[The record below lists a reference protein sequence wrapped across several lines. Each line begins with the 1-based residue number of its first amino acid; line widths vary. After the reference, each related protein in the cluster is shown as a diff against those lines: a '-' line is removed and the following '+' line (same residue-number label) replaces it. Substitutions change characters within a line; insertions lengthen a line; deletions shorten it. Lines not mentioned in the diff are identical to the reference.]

1 MADDVTSPRRA
12 RGSRIPPHDLTAEES
27 LLGAMMLEPEAIAA
41 AAGVVRADDFYKP
54 AHAHIF
60 DAVHALYAAGQPVD
74 PVTVADEL
82 RRNGLLETVG
92 GHQVL
97 VDVMA
102 STPAT
107 TNAAGYARIVEE
119 HALLRRL
126 IGIAGEI
133 AEIGYSMP
141 EDVTKALDRAEAMVY
156 DVNQRRVTDST
167 SKIEDLLGLNLDR
180 LEHLYGRG
188 DAITGVPTGY
198 VDLDELLSGLQPSN
212 LVVVGA
218 RPSMGKCVAGDT
230 PIVDPATGDLN
241 TAADVH
247 RAGVGG
253 RHVSVLAL
261 TPGGELRPIQPRAFV
276 DDGFKPVYRVRTR
289 SGREIRT
296 TASHP
301 FLTPGGWRPLAD
313 LSTGQCVGVP
323 AAIPVFGHDSLPI
336 DEVLM
341 LAYLVVAPGSDE
353 LGPRLWTDNR
363 EVATDIEHRGAG
375 YGARVIDRSLPGGA
389 RTWDVAPGGALAE
402 LAARHGIAGALA
414 DRRVPRAVFR
424 LPRDQLARFLN
435 RALGAAAA
443 VWHPAGHEP
452 GRVVAAL
459 RSPGLAHDL
468 QHLLLRFGVCASVR
482 RSVVA
487 VDDATWVAYE
497 LVVDESPQIIA
508 LAQEIGLLGRE
519 AELGAIVA
527 HARGVARRQRPEL
540 VTAGEARS
548 SGSEIS
554 GSLATE
560 GTLAA
565 AHPGGRVAPT
575 GEGATLDG
583 PAVAWDEITAIDH
596 EGDEQ
601 VYDLTIPEWHN
612 FVAADVFVHN
622 TSFALGMAAH
632 AALYANQPVLVFSLE
647 MGSLELSQR
656 LLCGEARID
665 SARVRTGR
673 LSEDDWSR
681 ISQAIGR
688 LASAPIWIDDNPNL
702 TVMEIRA
709 KARRLKSQ
717 VGNLGMVVVDYL
729 QLMTGRTRAENRQV
743 EVSEISRGLKILAR
757 ELECPVVALS
767 QLSRQLELRS
777 DKRPML
783 ADLRESGCVAG
794 DTRVL
799 RADTGAEVTIGE
811 LAESGER
818 DIPVWSLDTDLRMVP
833 ATMTNAFPTGVKDVF
848 ELRLGSGRTIT
859 ASANHPFLTVDGW
872 LRLDELT
879 IGNRIAVPRVIPE
892 PKETQEWPEHEVV
905 LLAHLIG
912 DGCVAPRQPIHYTS
926 ADPACLEAVDAA
938 ARRFGIDPRRV
949 EQGNWSH
956 VYLPSPLKLA
966 RGRRNPIAAWLDQWG
981 LYGRRS
987 HEKFVPPPVFSLADD
1002 QIALFLR
1009 HLWATDGS
1017 IGLYKARGGR
1027 RRPRIYI
1034 GTSSRR
1040 LADDVQRLF
1049 LRLSIQTRI
1058 SPVRSRHYRPW
1069 WTVDVVGADN
1079 MRRFVSQVGVFGQR
1093 SSSVASISAWLQGVT
1108 RSSYRDSLPR
1118 AVLPHV
1124 RRAQLDAGISA
1135 ADLARQA
1142 GMGGHQLYVSP
1153 LSRERLR
1160 AINAVLND
1168 DHLRR
1173 FAFSDVS
1180 WDEVLEI
1187 SALGEALV
1195 YDATVEETHNFIAN
1209 TITVENSIEQDADVV
1224 MFIYRDDVYHPDSPD
1239 RGQAEIIVS
1248 KHRNGPTGITRLAFL
1263 EQFTRFANMARVD

>member
-12 RGSRIPPHDLTAEES
+12 RGSRVPPHDLTAEES

-54 AHAHIF
+54 AHSHIF

-97 VDVMA
+97 VDVMS

-180 LEHLYGRG
+180 LEQLYGRG

-230 PIVDPATGDLN
+230 PIVDPATGELR
-241 TAADVH
+241 TAADLH
-247 RAGVGG
+247 RAGRAGA
-253 RHVSVLAL
+253 RVSVLAL
-261 TPGGELRPIQPRAFV
+261 ADDGGLRPVQPEAFV
-276 DDGFKPVYRVRTR
+276 DDGYKPVYRVRTR
-289 SGREIRT
+289 SGREVRT

-313 LSTGQCVGVP
+313 LVVGHCVGVP
-323 AAIPVFGHDSLPI
+323 AAIPVFGHDRLPLN
-336 DEVLM
+336 EVLM
-341 LAYLVVAPGSDE
+341 LAHLVMAPGSDE

-363 EVATDIEHRGAG
+363 EVATDIEHRGVG
-375 YGARVIDRSLPGGA
+375 YGVQVIDRTLPTGG
-389 RTWDVAPGGALAE
+389 RTWDVAPSAALAE
-402 LAARHGIAGALA
+402 LAERHGIPGPPAE
-414 DRRVPRAVFR
+414 RRVPMAVFR
-424 LPRDQLARFLN
+424 LPRDQLAWFLN
-435 RALGAAAA
+435 RALGAIAA
-443 VWHPAGHEP
+443 VWHPDGAEP
-452 GRVVAAL
+452 GGVIVTL

-468 QHLLLRFGVCASVR
+468 QHLLLRFGIGASVR
-482 RSVVA
+482 RPVVA
-487 VDDATWVAYE
+487 VDDVTWVAHE
-497 LVVDESPQIIA
+497 LVVDEGPQIVA
-508 LAQEIGLLGRE
+508 LAREIGLLGRDS
-519 AELGAIVA
+519 ELGAIAA
-527 HARGVARRQRPEL
+527 HAHNLVGRPRPEL
-540 VTAGEARS
+540 VTVADARP
-548 SGSEIS
+548 G
-554 GSLATE
+554 G
-560 GTLAA
+560 AA
-565 AHPGGRVAPT
+565 AGAALGGSD
-575 GEGATLDG
+575 L
-583 PAVAWDEITAIDH
+583 AWDEITDIDH

-601 VYDLTIPEWHN
+601 VYDLTIPLWHN

-717 VGNLGMVVVDYL
+717 VGTLGMVVVDYL

-777 DKRPML
+777 DKRPLL

-799 RADTGAEVTIGE
+799 RSDTGAEVTIRE

-833 ATMTNAFPTGVKDVF
+833 ATMARAFPTGIKDVF
-848 ELRLGSGRTIT
+848 ELRLGSGRTIN

-879 IGNRIAVPRVIPE
+879 FGSRIAVPRLIPQ
-892 PKETQEWPEHEVV
+892 PKETQEWPEHEVI
-905 LLAHLIG
+905 LLGHLIG

-926 ADPACLEAVDAA
+926 ADPACLEAVEAA
-938 ARRFGIDPRRV
+938 ARRFGIEPRRV
-949 EQGNWSH
+949 EQGSSSH
-956 VYLPSPLKLA
+956 VYLPSPVKLA
-966 RGRRNPIAAWLDQWG
+966 RGRHDPIAEWLGQWG

-987 HEKFVPPPVFSLADD
+987 HEKFVPAPVFALSDG
-1002 QIALFLR
+1002 QVGLFLR

-1017 IGLYKARGGR
+1017 IGLYKARHN
-1027 RRPRIYI
+1027 RRPRIYLA
-1034 GTSSRR
+1034 TSSRR
-1040 LADDVQRLF
+1040 LADDVQLLLSRLK
-1049 LRLSIQTRI
+1049 IQARI
-1058 SPVRSRHYRPW
+1058 RPVRSRHGRAGW
-1069 WTVDVVGADN
+1069 SLDIVGSDN
-1079 MRRFVSQVGVFGQR
+1079 MRRFISDVGIFGAR
-1093 SSSVASISAWLQGVT
+1093 SPRVARVAAALEGVT
-1108 RSSYRDSLPR
+1108 RSSDMDALPR
-1118 AVLPHV
+1118 DVLVHLRRV
-1124 RRAQLDAGISA
+1124 QEDAGMSAAELSRRA
-1135 ADLARQA
+1135 
-1142 GMGGHQLYVSP
+1142 GMPGHTLYRSP
-1153 LSRERLR
+1153 LSRDRLL
-1160 AINAVLND
+1160 AICKVLED
-1168 DHLRR
+1168 DHLKRL
-1173 FAFSDVS
+1173 ANSDVA
-1180 WDEVLEI
+1180 WDEVVEI
-1187 SALGEALV
+1187 QSIGRTQV
-1195 YDATVEETHNFIAN
+1195 YDATVDQTRNFVANGIIA
-1209 TITVENSIEQDADVV
+1209 ENSIEQDADVV
-1224 MFIYRDDVYHPDSPD
+1224 MFIYRDDVYHLDSPD

-1248 KHRNGPTGITRLAFL
+1248 KHRNGPTGVTRLAFL

>member
-12 RGSRIPPHDLTAEES
+12 RGSRVPPHDLTAEES

-54 AHAHIF
+54 AHSHIF

-107 TNAAGYARIVEE
+107 TNAAGYARIIEE

-180 LEHLYGRG
+180 LEQLYGRG

-230 PIVDPATGDLN
+230 PIVDPATGELR
-241 TAADVH
+241 TAADLH
-247 RAGVGG
+247 RTGLAGGC
-253 RHVSVLAL
+253 VSVLAL
-261 TPGGELRPIQPRAFV
+261 AGGGDLRAVQPEAFV
-276 DDGFKPVYRVRTR
+276 DDGYKPVYRVRTR
-289 SGREIRT
+289 SGREVRT

-301 FLTPGGWRPLAD
+301 FLTPAGWRPLAD
-313 LSTGQCVGVP
+313 LAVGQRVGVP
-323 AAIPVFGHDSLPI
+323 AAIPAFGHDSMPI

-341 LAYLVVAPGSDE
+341 LAHLVAAPGSDE

-363 EVATDIEHRGAG
+363 EIAIDIQHRGAA
-375 YGARVIDRSLPGGA
+375 YGVRVIDRTLPAGG
-389 RTWDVAPGGALAE
+389 RTWDVVPNGALAD
-402 LAARHGIAGALA
+402 LAERHGIAGPLA
-414 DRRVPRAVFR
+414 ERRVPRAVFR

-435 RALGAAAA
+435 RALGVIAAI
-443 VWHPAGHEP
+443 WHPSGADP
-452 GRVVAAL
+452 GRVVVTL
-459 RSPGLAHDL
+459 RSHGLAHDL
-468 QHLLLRFGVCASVR
+468 QHLLLRFGVGASVR

-487 VDDATWVAYE
+487 VDDATWVAHD
-497 LVVDESPQIIA
+497 LVVDEGAQIVT
-508 LAQEIGLLGRE
+508 LAHEIGLLGCE

-527 HARGVARRQRPEL
+527 HARGLASGRPPEL
-540 VTAGEARS
+540 VAVPEVRTGGDG
-548 SGSEIS
+548 GS
-554 GSLATE
+554 TE
-560 GTLAA
+560 RTLERD
-565 AHPGGRVAPT
+565 HPGS
-575 GEGATLDG
+575 GATPARGGVAFDG
-583 PAVAWDEITAIDH
+583 SAVAWDEITAIDH

-632 AALYANQPVLVFSLE
+632 AALYANQPALVFSLE

-717 VGNLGMVVVDYL
+717 VGTLGMVVVDYL

-743 EVSEISRGLKILAR
+743 EVSEMSRGLKILAR

-783 ADLRESGCVAG
+783 ADLRESG
-794 DTRVL
+794 
-799 RADTGAEVTIGE
+799 
-811 LAESGER
+811 
-818 DIPVWSLDTDLRMVP
+818 
-833 ATMTNAFPTGVKDVF
+833 
-848 ELRLGSGRTIT
+848 
-859 ASANHPFLTVDGW
+859 
-872 LRLDELT
+872 
-879 IGNRIAVPRVIPE
+879 
-892 PKETQEWPEHEVV
+892 
-905 LLAHLIG
+905 
-912 DGCVAPRQPIHYTS
+912 
-926 ADPACLEAVDAA
+926 
-938 ARRFGIDPRRV
+938 
-949 EQGNWSH
+949 
-956 VYLPSPLKLA
+956 
-966 RGRRNPIAAWLDQWG
+966 
-981 LYGRRS
+981 
-987 HEKFVPPPVFSLADD
+987 
-1002 QIALFLR
+1002 
-1009 HLWATDGS
+1009 
-1017 IGLYKARGGR
+1017 
-1027 RRPRIYI
+1027 
-1034 GTSSRR
+1034 
-1040 LADDVQRLF
+1040 
-1049 LRLSIQTRI
+1049 
-1058 SPVRSRHYRPW
+1058 
-1069 WTVDVVGADN
+1069 
-1079 MRRFVSQVGVFGQR
+1079 
-1093 SSSVASISAWLQGVT
+1093 
-1108 RSSYRDSLPR
+1108 
-1118 AVLPHV
+1118 
-1124 RRAQLDAGISA
+1124 
-1135 ADLARQA
+1135 
-1142 GMGGHQLYVSP
+1142 
-1153 LSRERLR
+1153 
-1160 AINAVLND
+1160 
-1168 DHLRR
+1168 
-1173 FAFSDVS
+1173 
-1180 WDEVLEI
+1180 
-1187 SALGEALV
+1187 
-1195 YDATVEETHNFIAN
+1195 
-1209 TITVENSIEQDADVV
+1209 SIEQDADVV

-1248 KHRNGPTGITRLAFL
+1248 KHRNGPTGVTRLAFL

>member
-54 AHAHIF
+54 AHSHVF

-107 TNAAGYARIVEE
+107 TNAAGYARIIEE

-180 LEHLYGRG
+180 LEQLYGRG

-218 RPSMGKCVAGDT
+218 RPSMGKCVAWDT
-230 PIVDPATGDLN
+230 PIVDPATGELH
-241 TAADVH
+241 TAAELH
-247 RAGVGG
+247 RAGLAG
-253 RHVSVLAL
+253 RPVSVLAL
-261 TPGGELRPIQPRAFV
+261 TRGGELRPVQPQTFV
-276 DDGFKPVYRVRTR
+276 DDGHKPVYRVRTR
-289 SGREIRT
+289 SGREVRT

-301 FLTPGGWRPLAD
+301 FLTPSGWRPLAD
-313 LSTGQCVGVP
+313 LAAGQRVGVP
-323 AAIPVFGHDSLPI
+323 AAMPVFGHDGLPI

-341 LAYLVVAPGSDE
+341 LAHLVMAPGSDE
-353 LGPRLWTDNR
+353 HGPRLWTDNR

-375 YGARVIDRSLPGGA
+375 YGVRLIDRTLPGGA
-389 RTWDVAPGGALAE
+389 RTWDVAPSGTLAR
-402 LAARHGIAGALA
+402 LADRHGIPGPLA
-414 DRRVPRAVFR
+414 ERRVPRAVFR

-452 GRVVAAL
+452 GRVVTTL
-459 RSPGLAHDL
+459 RSTGLAHEL

-487 VDDATWVAYE
+487 VDDVTWVAHE
-497 LVVDESPQIIA
+497 LVVDQSTQIIA

-527 HARGVARRQRPEL
+527 HARRVAHRPGPQL
-540 VTAGEARS
+540 VAVGEPRAGGPDIGGS
-548 SGSEIS
+548 PSGERAVQP
-554 GSLATE
+554 G
-560 GTLAA
+560 
-565 AHPGGRVAPT
+565 HPDGRGAPT
-575 GEGATLDG
+575 GGGATLDG
-583 PAVAWDEITAIDH
+583 PVVAWDEITAIDH

-601 VYDLTIPEWHN
+601 VYDLTIREWHN

-709 KARRLKSQ
+709 KSRRLKSQ

-783 ADLRESGCVAG
+783 ADLRESGCVVG

-799 RADTGAEVTIGE
+799 RADTGGEVTIRE

-833 ATMTNAFPTGVKDVF
+833 ATMTNAFPTGVRDVF
-848 ELRLGSGRTIT
+848 ELRLGSGRIIT

-879 IGNRIAVPRVIPE
+879 IGSRIAVPRAIPE

-912 DGCVAPRQPIHYTS
+912 GGCVAPRQPIHYTS
-926 ADPACLEAVDAA
+926 ADPACLEAVEAA
-938 ARRFGIDPRRV
+938 ARRFGIEPRRV
-949 EQGNWSH
+949 EQGNWSP
-956 VYLPSPLKLA
+956 VYLPSPAELA
-966 RGRRNPIAAWLDQWG
+966 RGRRNPIAAWIDQWG
-981 LYGRRS
+981 LYGRPS
-987 HEKFVPPPVFSLADD
+987 HEKFVPAPVFALADD

-1017 IGLYKARGGR
+1017 IGLYKLGNGK
-1027 RRPRIYI
+1027 RPRIYFR
-1034 GTSSRR
+1034 TTSRR
-1040 LADDVQRLF
+1040 LADDLQCLL
-1049 LRLSIQTRI
+1049 LRLEIQTRV
-1058 SPVRSRHYRPW
+1058 SSAPSGRHRPF
-1069 WTVDVVGADN
+1069 WTVDVRGADSL
-1079 MRRFVSQVGVFGQR
+1079 RRFVSAVRVFGER
-1093 SSSVASISAWLQGVT
+1093 SPRVHEVRAWLEHT
-1108 RSSYRDSLPR
+1108 RRPDHRDSLPR
-1118 AVLPHV
+1118 EVSNQV
-1124 RRAQLDAGISA
+1124 RRVQAAVGISSA
-1135 ADLARQA
+1135 ELSRV
-1142 GMGGHQLYVSP
+1142 GLSGSRIHRSP
-1153 LSRERLR
+1153 LTRARLL
-1160 AINAVLND
+1160 AVCDLLD
-1168 DHLRR
+1168 DDNLRR
-1173 FAFSDVS
+1173 LATSDVF
-1180 WDEVLEI
+1180 WDHVVALAPVG
-1187 SALGEALV
+1187 SAPV
-1195 YDATVEETHNFIAN
+1195 FDATVEATHNLVAN
-1209 TITVENSIEQDADVV
+1209 GVTIENSIEQDADVV

>member
-1 MADDVTSPRRA
+1 MADDLTSPRRA

-54 AHAHIF
+54 AHSHIF

-180 LEHLYGRG
+180 LEQLYGRG

-218 RPSMGKCVAGDT
+218 RPSMGKCVAWDT
-230 PIVDPATGDLN
+230 PIVDPSTGELN
-241 TAADVH
+241 TASDLH
-247 RAGVGG
+247 RAGAAGTQ
-253 RHVSVLAL
+253 VSVLAL
-261 TPGGELRPIQPRAFV
+261 TRGGELRPVQPQAFV
-276 DDGFKPVYRVRTR
+276 DDGYKPVYRVRTR
-289 SGREIRT
+289 SGREVRA
-296 TASHP
+296 TATHP
-301 FLTPGGWRPLAD
+301 FLTPAGWRPLAD
-313 LSTGQCVGVP
+313 LAAGQYVGVP
-323 AAIPVFGHDSLPI
+323 AALPVFGHDSLPI

-341 LAYLVVAPGSDE
+341 LAHLVVAPGSDE

-363 EVATDIEHRGAG
+363 AVATDIEHRGAG
-375 YGARVIDRSLPGGA
+375 YGVRVIDRTLPGGA
-389 RTWDVAPGGALAE
+389 RTWDVAPS
-402 LAARHGIAGALA
+402 GALA
-414 DRRVPRAVFR
+414 DLAERHAIAGPLAERRVPRAVFR
-424 LPRDQLARFLN
+424 LPRDELARFLN

-443 VWHPAGHEP
+443 VWHPAGNEP
-452 GRVVAAL
+452 GRVVATL
-459 RSPGLAHDL
+459 WSPDLAHDL
-468 QHLLLRFGVCASVR
+468 QHLLLRFGVGASVHQP
-482 RSVVA
+482 VVA
-487 VDDATWVAYE
+487 IDDTTWVAHE
-497 LVVDESPQIIA
+497 LVVDEFPQIVA

-527 HARGVARRQRPEL
+527 HARGVARRPQPEL
-540 VTAGEARS
+540 VTVGEGRAGRS
-548 SGSEIS
+548 DVSGPA
-554 GSLATE
+554 ATHRTP
-560 GTLAA
+560 GAG
-565 AHPGGRVAPT
+565 HPLGGVTTT
-575 GEGATLDG
+575 GEGAIFDG
-583 PAVAWDEITAIDH
+583 PVVAWDEITSIDH
-596 EGDEQ
+596 EGNEQ
-601 VYDLTIPEWHN
+601 VYDLTIPVWHN
-612 FVAADVFVHN
+612 FVAADIFVHN

-729 QLMTGRTRAENRQV
+729 QLMTGRIRAENRQV

-799 RADTGAEVTIGE
+799 RSDTGAEVTIRE
-811 LAESGER
+811 LADSGER
-818 DIPVWSLDTDLRMVP
+818 DIPVWSLDTDLRMVS
-833 ATMTNAFPTGVKDVF
+833 ATMTSAFPTGVKDVF
-848 ELRLGSGRTIT
+848 EVRLASGRTIT

-872 LRLDELT
+872 MRLDELT
-879 IGNRIAVPRVIPE
+879 IGSRIAVPRVIPE

-905 LLAHLIG
+905 LLAQLIG
-912 DGCVAPRQPIHYTS
+912 GGAWPPASPSATAS
-926 ADPACLEAVDAA
+926 ADPIV
-938 ARRFGIDPRRV
+938 
-949 EQGNWSH
+949 
-956 VYLPSPLKLA
+956 
-966 RGRRNPIAAWLDQWG
+966 AWLDHWG
-981 LYGRRS
+981 LNGRRP
-987 HEKFVPPPVFSLADD
+987 EKFVPADVFALSDD
-1002 QIALFLR
+1002 QVALFLR
-1009 HLWATDGS
+1009 HLWATDGCV
-1017 IGLYKARGGR
+1017 GWWGQGR
-1027 RRPRIYI
+1027 VYYASTSRELVDDVRLLLLRLGIRSTLRTVAGSAHRPGYQLCIDGRDEQLAFLERVGIVGNRRP
-1034 GTSSRR
+1034 
-1040 LADDVQRLF
+1040 
-1049 LRLSIQTRI
+1049 
-1058 SPVRSRHYRPW
+1058 
-1069 WTVDVVGADN
+1069 GADEL
-1079 MRRFVSQVGVFGQR
+1079 RGR
-1093 SSSVASISAWLQGVT
+1093 LQGVVANT
-1108 RSSYRDSLPR
+1108 NVDTVPVEVWARVKSAMRDG
-1118 AVLPHV
+1118 
-1124 RRAQLDAGISA
+1124 GITSRQFA
-1135 ADLARQA
+1135 ARLGTAYC
-1142 GMGGHQLYVSP
+1142 GSTLYKYAP
-1153 LSRERLR
+1153 SRCRLGRVAEIVGDSVLR
-1160 AINAVLND
+1160 ALAS
-1168 DHLRR
+1168 
-1173 FAFSDVS
+1173 SDVF
-1180 WDEVLEI
+1180 WDRVLEI
-1187 SALGEALV
+1187 EERGPEFV
-1195 YDATVEETHNFIAN
+1195 FDATVESTHNFVANGIA
-1209 TITVENSIEQDADVV
+1209 IENSIEQDADVV
-1224 MFIYRDDVYHPDSPD
+1224 MFIYRDDVYHSDSPD

-1248 KHRNGPTGITRLAFL
+1248 KHRNGPTGVTRLAFL

>member
-54 AHAHIF
+54 AHSHIF

-180 LEHLYGRG
+180 LEQLYGRG

-198 VDLDELLSGLQPSN
+198 VDLDGLLSGLQPSN

-218 RPSMGKCVAGDT
+218 RPSMGKCVAWDT
-230 PIVDPATGDLN
+230 PIVDPATGELRTVADLY
-241 TAADVH
+241 
-247 RAGVGG
+247 RAGLAGS
-253 RHVSVLAL
+253 RVSVLAL
-261 TPGGELRPIQPRAFV
+261 AGGKLRTVQPHAFV
-276 DDGFKPVYRVRTR
+276 DDGHKPVYRVRTR
-289 SGREIRT
+289 SGREVRT

-301 FLTPGGWRPLAD
+301 FLTPDGWRPLAD
-313 LSTGQCVGVP
+313 LAVGHRVGVP
-323 AAIPVFGHDSLPI
+323 AAIPVFGRDAMPI
-336 DEVLM
+336 DELLM
-341 LAYLVVAPGSDE
+341 LAHMVTAPGSDE

-363 EVATDIEHRGAG
+363 EVATDIEHRGAS
-375 YGARVIDRSLPGGA
+375 YGERVIDRTLAGGG
-389 RTWDVAPGGALAE
+389 RTWDVAPSDALAD
-402 LAARHGIAGALA
+402 LAARHRIAGPPAE
-414 DRRVPRAVFR
+414 RRVPRPVFR

-435 RALGAAAA
+435 RALGGIAA
-443 VWHPAGHEP
+443 VWHPAGNEP
-452 GRVVAAL
+452 GRVVVTL
-459 RSPGLAHDL
+459 RSAGLAHDL
-468 QHLLLRFGVCASVR
+468 QHLLLRFGVRASVR

-487 VDDATWVAYE
+487 VDDATWVASE
-497 LVVDESPQIIA
+497 LVVDEGPQIVA

-527 HARGVARRQRPEL
+527 HARRRAALQPPPQLVTVADGRRGGAEGGGLAAPERSVEPDHPRGATRAGAGVA
-540 VTAGEARS
+540 
-548 SGSEIS
+548 
-554 GSLATE
+554 
-560 GTLAA
+560 
-565 AHPGGRVAPT
+565 
-575 GEGATLDG
+575 LDG
-583 PAVAWDEITAIDH
+583 SAVAWDEITAIEH
-596 EGDEQ
+596 EGEEQ

-717 VGNLGMVVVDYL
+717 VGTLGMVVVDYL

-767 QLSRQLELRS
+767 QLSRQLEMRS

-799 RADTGAEVTIGE
+799 RSDTGAEVTIRE

-833 ATMTNAFPTGVKDVF
+833 ATMTSSFPTGVKDVF
-848 ELRLGSGRTIT
+848 GVRLGSGRTIT

-879 IGNRIAVPRVIPE
+879 IGSRIAVPRVIPE

-912 DGCVAPRQPIHYTS
+912 DGCVTPRQPIHYTS
-926 ADPACLEAVDAA
+926 ADPACLEAVGSA
-938 ARRFGIDPRRV
+938 ARRFGIEPRRV
-949 EQGNWSH
+949 EQGSWSH
-956 VYLPSPLKLA
+956 VYLPSPVKLA
-966 RGRRNPIAAWLDQWG
+966 RGRHNPIGAWLDQWG

-987 HEKFVPPPVFSLADD
+987 HEKFVPAPVFALSDD
-1002 QIALFLR
+1002 QVGLFLR
-1009 HLWATDGS
+1009 HLWATDGCV
-1017 IGLYKARGGR
+1017 GWWGQGR
-1027 RRPRIYI
+1027 VYYAS
-1034 GTSSRR
+1034 TSRR
-1040 LADDVQRLF
+1040 LVDDVQLLL
-1049 LRLSIQTRI
+1049 LRLGIRSTLRTVGG
-1058 SPVRSRHYRPW
+1058 SPGRPGYQLCVDGRDEQLAFLERVGVVGNRCRGAEDLRQRLKGVVANTNVDTVPVAVWARVKSAMRDGAITSRQFAARLGTTYCGSTLYKHAPSRSRLAKVAEV
-1069 WTVDVVGADN
+1069 VDDSVLRALASSDVFWDRVVGIDA
-1079 MRRFVSQVGVFGQR
+1079 RGSQLVF
-1093 SSSVASISAWLQGVT
+1093 
-1108 RSSYRDSLPR
+1108 
-1118 AVLPHV
+1118 
-1124 RRAQLDAGISA
+1124 
-1135 ADLARQA
+1135 
-1142 GMGGHQLYVSP
+1142 
-1153 LSRERLR
+1153 
-1160 AINAVLND
+1160 
-1168 DHLRR
+1168 
-1173 FAFSDVS
+1173 
-1180 WDEVLEI
+1180 
-1187 SALGEALV
+1187 
-1195 YDATVEETHNFIAN
+1195 DATVESTHNFVADGIV
-1209 TITVENSIEQDADVV
+1209 VENSIEQDADVV

-1248 KHRNGPTGITRLAFL
+1248 KHRNGPTGVTRLAFL

>member
-54 AHAHIF
+54 AHSHIF
-60 DAVHALYAAGQPVD
+60 DAIHALYAAGQPVD

-82 RRNGLLETVG
+82 RRNGLLDTVG
-92 GHQVL
+92 GHHVL

-180 LEHLYGRG
+180 LEQLYGRG

-218 RPSMGKCVAGDT
+218 RPSMGKCVAWDT
-230 PIVDPATGDLN
+230 PIVDASTGELR
-241 TAADVH
+241 TAADLH
-247 RAGVGG
+247 RAGLAGS
-253 RHVSVLAL
+253 RVSILAL
-261 TPGGELRPIQPRAFV
+261 AGAGELRTVHPHAFV
-276 DDGFKPVYRVRTR
+276 DDGHKPVYRVRTH
-289 SGREIRT
+289 SGREVRT

-301 FLTPGGWRPLAD
+301 FLTPDGWRPLAD
-313 LSTGQCVGVP
+313 LAAGHHVGVP
-323 AAIPVFGHDSLPI
+323 AAIPVFGHDGLPV

-341 LAYLVVAPGSDE
+341 LAHMVVAPGGGE
-353 LGPRLWTDNR
+353 LGPRLWTDNP
-363 EVATDIEHRGAG
+363 EVATDIERRGAG
-375 YGARVIDRSLPGGA
+375 YGVRVIDRPLPGGT
-389 RTWDVAPGGALAE
+389 RTWDVAPSGALAD
-402 LAARHGIAGALA
+402 LAARHGVARAPA
-414 DRRVPRAVFR
+414 ERRVPRAVFR
-424 LPRDQLARFLN
+424 LPRDQLALFLN
-435 RALGAAAA
+435 RALGAIAA
-443 VWHPAGHEP
+443 VWHPSGDEP
-452 GRVVAAL
+452 GRLVVTL
-459 RSPGLAHDL
+459 RSAGLAHDL
-468 QHLLLRFGVCASVR
+468 QHLLLRFGVRASVR

-487 VDDATWVAYE
+487 VDDATWAAHE
-497 LVVDESPQIIA
+497 LVIAEGPQIVA

-527 HARGVARRQRPEL
+527 HARRLVERPRPEL
-540 VTAGEARS
+540 V
-548 SGSEIS
+548 
-554 GSLATE
+554 
-560 GTLAA
+560 AA
-565 AHPGGRVAPT
+565 AGGRPGGT
-575 GEGATLDG
+575 GGG
-583 PAVAWDEITAIDH
+583 PAAPERSAEPNHQRGPVPAGGRGAFDGSVVAWDEITAIEH

-601 VYDLTIPEWHN
+601 VYDLTIPDWHN

-709 KARRLKSQ
+709 KARRLKSH
-717 VGNLGMVVVDYL
+717 VGTLGMVVVDYL
-729 QLMTGRTRAENRQV
+729 QLMSGRTRAENRQV

-794 DTRVL
+794 DTKVL
-799 RADTGAEVTIGE
+799 RSDTGAEVTIRE

-818 DIPVWSLDTDLRMVP
+818 DVPVWSLDTDLRMVP
-833 ATMTNAFPTGVKDVF
+833 ATMVCAFPTGAKNVF
-848 ELRLGSGRTIT
+848 ELRLDSGRTIT
-859 ASANHPFLTVDGW
+859 ASANHPFFTVDGW

-879 IGNRIAVPRVIPE
+879 IGSRIAVPRLIPQ

-926 ADPACLEAVDAA
+926 ADPACLDAVETA
-938 ARRFGIDPRRV
+938 ARRFGIEPRRV
-949 EQGNWSH
+949 EQGSWWH
-956 VYLPSPLKLA
+956 VYLPSPVKLA
-966 RGRRNPIAAWLDQWG
+966 RGRHNPMAEWLGQWG

-987 HEKFVPPPVFSLADD
+987 HEKFVPTPVFALSHD
-1002 QIALFLR
+1002 QVGLFLR

-1017 IGLYKARGGR
+1017 VGWWGQGR
-1027 RRPRIYI
+1027 VYYAS
-1034 GTSSRR
+1034 TSRR
-1040 LADDVQRLF
+1040 LVDDVRLLL
-1049 LRLSIQTRI
+1049 LRLGIRSNLRTIGG
-1058 SPVRSRHYRPW
+1058 SPGRPGYQLC
-1069 WTVDVVGADN
+1069 VDGRDEQLAFLDRVGA
-1079 MRRFVSQVGVFGQR
+1079 VGQKVRGAEDLRQR
-1093 SSSVASISAWLQGVT
+1093 LQGVVANANLDT
-1108 RSSYRDSLPR
+1108 VPVAVWARVKSAMRDS
-1118 AVLPHV
+1118 AVTSRQLA
-1124 RRAQLDAGISA
+1124 AQLGA
-1135 ADLARQA
+1135 AYCGSTLYEHAPSRSRLARVA
-1142 GMGGHQLYVSP
+1142 DVVDDDV
-1153 LSRERLR
+1153 LR
-1160 AINAVLND
+1160 ALAS
-1168 DHLRR
+1168 
-1173 FAFSDVS
+1173 SDVF
-1180 WDEVLEI
+1180 WDRIVGI
-1187 SALGEALV
+1187 DARGSQLV
-1195 YDATVEETHNFIAN
+1195 FDATVESTHNFIAN
-1209 TITVENSIEQDADVV
+1209 GIVAENSIEQDADVV

-1248 KHRNGPTGITRLAFL
+1248 KHRNGPTGVTRLAFL

>member
-1 MADDVTSPRRA
+1 
-12 RGSRIPPHDLTAEES
+12 
-27 LLGAMMLEPEAIAA
+27 MMLEPEAIAA

-54 AHAHIF
+54 AHSNIF
-60 DAVHALYAAGQPVD
+60 DAIHALYAAGQPVD

-180 LEHLYGRG
+180 LEQLYGRG

-218 RPSMGKCVAGDT
+218 RPSMGKCVAWDT
-230 PIVDPATGDLN
+230 PIVDACTGELR
-241 TAADVH
+241 TAADLH
-247 RAGVGG
+247 RAGLAGG
-253 RHVSVLAL
+253 RVSVLAL
-261 TPGGELRPIQPRAFV
+261 AGAGELRTVQPHAFV
-276 DDGFKPVYRVRTR
+276 DDGHKPVFRVRTH
-289 SGREIRT
+289 SGREVRT

-301 FLTPGGWRPLAD
+301 FLTPDGWRPLAD
-313 LSTGQCVGVP
+313 LAAGHHVGVP
-323 AAIPVFGHDSLPI
+323 AAIPVFGHDGLPV

-341 LAYLVVAPGSDE
+341 LAHMVVAPGGDE
-353 LGPRLWTDNR
+353 LGPRLWTDNP
-363 EVATDIEHRGAG
+363 EVAADIERRGAG
-375 YGARVIDRSLPGGA
+375 YGVRVIDRTLPGGA
-389 RTWDVAPGGALAE
+389 RTWDVAPSGALAD
-402 LAARHGIAGALA
+402 LAARHGIARAPA
-414 DRRVPRAVFR
+414 ERRVPRAVFR
-424 LPRDQLARFLN
+424 LPRDQLALFLN
-435 RALGAAAA
+435 RALGAIAA
-443 VWHPAGHEP
+443 VWHPAGDEP
-452 GRVVAAL
+452 GRLVVSL
-459 RSPGLAHDL
+459 RSAGLAHDL
-468 QHLLLRFGVCASVR
+468 QHLLLRFGVRASVR

-487 VDDATWVAYE
+487 VDDATWAAHE
-497 LVVDESPQIIA
+497 LVVADGPQIVA
-508 LAQEIGLLGRE
+508 LAREIGLLGRE
-519 AELGAIVA
+519 AELGAVVA
-527 HARGVARRQRPEL
+527 HARRLAEQPRPEL
-540 VTAGEARS
+540 VVAATGRPVGTGRGPTAAERS
-548 SGSEIS
+548 AEPD
-554 GSLATE
+554 
-560 GTLAA
+560 
-565 AHPGGRVAPT
+565 HPRGPVPAGG
-575 GEGATLDG
+575 GGALDG
-583 PAVAWDEITAIDH
+583 SVVAWDEITAIEH

-601 VYDLTIPEWHN
+601 VYDLTIPDWHN

-717 VGNLGMVVVDYL
+717 VGTLGMVVVDYL

-794 DTRVL
+794 DTKVL
-799 RADTGAEVTIGE
+799 RSDTGAEVTIRE

-818 DIPVWSLDTDLRMVP
+818 DIPVWSLDTGLRMVP
-833 ATMTNAFPTGVKDVF
+833 ATMARAFPTGTKDVF
-848 ELRLGSGRTIT
+848 ELRLGSGRTVT

-879 IGNRIAVPRVIPE
+879 IGSRIAVPRLIPQ
-892 PKETQEWPEHEVV
+892 PKETQEWPEHEVA

-912 DGCVAPRQPIHYTS
+912 DRCVAPRQPIHYTS
-926 ADPACLEAVDAA
+926 ADPACLDAVEAA
-938 ARRFGIDPRRV
+938 ARRFGIQPRRV
-949 EQGNWSH
+949 EQGTWSH
-956 VYLPSPLKLA
+956 VYLPSPVRQA
-966 RGRRNPIAAWLDQWG
+966 RGRHNPIAEWLGQWG

-987 HEKFVPPPVFSLADD
+987 HEKFVPTPVFALSDD
-1002 QIALFLR
+1002 QVGLFLR

-1017 IGLYKARGGR
+1017 VGWCGQGR
-1027 RRPRIYI
+1027 VYYAS
-1034 GTSSRR
+1034 TSRR
-1040 LADDVQRLF
+1040 LVDDVRLLL
-1049 LRLSIQTRI
+1049 LRLGI
-1058 SPVRSRHYRPW
+1058 RSTLR
-1069 WTVDVVGADN
+1069 TVVGSPDRLGYQLCVDGCDEQLAFLD
-1079 MRRFVSQVGVFGQR
+1079 RVGVVGKKVGGAEDLRQR
-1093 SSSVASISAWLQGVT
+1093 LQGVVANT
-1108 RSSYRDSLPR
+1108 NVDTVPV
-1118 AVLPHV
+1118 AVWARVKSAMRGSAVTSRQLA
-1124 RRAQLDAGISA
+1124 AQLGTAYCGSTLYKHA
-1135 ADLARQA
+1135 PSRSRLARVA
-1142 GMGGHQLYVSP
+1142 DVVDDDV
-1153 LSRERLR
+1153 LR
-1160 AINAVLND
+1160 ALAS
-1168 DHLRR
+1168 
-1173 FAFSDVS
+1173 SDVF
-1180 WDEVLEI
+1180 WDRVVGI
-1187 SALGEALV
+1187 DARGSQLV
-1195 YDATVEETHNFIAN
+1195 FDATVESTHNFIAN
-1209 TITVENSIEQDADVV
+1209 GIVAENSIEQDADVV

-1248 KHRNGPTGITRLAFL
+1248 KHRNGPTGVTRLAFL

>member
-1 MADDVTSPRRA
+1 
-12 RGSRIPPHDLTAEES
+12 
-27 LLGAMMLEPEAIAA
+27 MMLEPEAIAA

-54 AHAHIF
+54 AHSNIF
-60 DAVHALYAAGQPVD
+60 DAIHALYAAGQPVD

-180 LEHLYGRG
+180 LEQLYGRG

-218 RPSMGKCVAGDT
+218 RPSMGKCVAWDT
-230 PIVDPATGDLN
+230 PIVDACTGELR
-241 TAADVH
+241 TAADLH
-247 RAGVGG
+247 RAGLAGG
-253 RHVSVLAL
+253 RVSVLAL
-261 TPGGELRPIQPRAFV
+261 AGAGELRTVQPHAFV
-276 DDGFKPVYRVRTR
+276 DDGHKPVFRVRTH
-289 SGREIRT
+289 SGREVRT

-301 FLTPGGWRPLAD
+301 FLTPDGWRPLAD
-313 LSTGQCVGVP
+313 LAAGHHVGVP
-323 AAIPVFGHDSLPI
+323 AAIPVFGHDGLPV

-341 LAYLVVAPGSDE
+341 LAHMVVAPGGDE
-353 LGPRLWTDNR
+353 LGPRLWTDNP
-363 EVATDIEHRGAG
+363 EVAADIERRGAG
-375 YGARVIDRSLPGGA
+375 YGVRVIDRTLPGGA
-389 RTWDVAPGGALAE
+389 RTWDVAPSGALAD
-402 LAARHGIAGALA
+402 LAARHGIARAPA
-414 DRRVPRAVFR
+414 ERRVPRAVFR
-424 LPRDQLARFLN
+424 LPRDQLALFLN
-435 RALGAAAA
+435 RALGAIAA
-443 VWHPAGHEP
+443 VWHPAGDEP
-452 GRVVAAL
+452 GRLVVSL
-459 RSPGLAHDL
+459 RSAGLAHDL
-468 QHLLLRFGVCASVR
+468 QHLLLRFGVRASVR

-487 VDDATWVAYE
+487 VDDATWAAHE
-497 LVVDESPQIIA
+497 LVVADGPQIVA
-508 LAQEIGLLGRE
+508 LAREIGLLGRE
-519 AELGAIVA
+519 AELGAVVA
-527 HARGVARRQRPEL
+527 HARRLAEQPRPEL
-540 VTAGEARS
+540 VVAATGRPVGTGRGPTAAERS
-548 SGSEIS
+548 AEPD
-554 GSLATE
+554 
-560 GTLAA
+560 
-565 AHPGGRVAPT
+565 HPRGPVPAGG
-575 GEGATLDG
+575 GGALDG
-583 PAVAWDEITAIDH
+583 SVVAWDEITAIEH

-601 VYDLTIPEWHN
+601 VYDLTIPDWHN

-717 VGNLGMVVVDYL
+717 VGTLGMVVVDYL

-794 DTRVL
+794 DTKVL
-799 RADTGAEVTIGE
+799 RSDTGAEVTIRE

-818 DIPVWSLDTDLRMVP
+818 DIPVWSLDTGLRMVP
-833 ATMTNAFPTGVKDVF
+833 ATMARAFPTGTKDVF
-848 ELRLGSGRTIT
+848 ELRLGSGRTVT

-879 IGNRIAVPRVIPE
+879 IGSRIAVPRLIPQ
-892 PKETQEWPEHEVV
+892 PKETQEWPEHEVA

-926 ADPACLEAVDAA
+926 ADPACLDAVEAA
-938 ARRFGIDPRRV
+938 ARRFGIQPRRV
-949 EQGNWSH
+949 EQGTWSH
-956 VYLPSPLKLA
+956 VYLPSPVRQA
-966 RGRRNPIAAWLDQWG
+966 RGRHNPIAEWLGQWG

-987 HEKFVPPPVFSLADD
+987 HEKFVPTPVFALSDD
-1002 QIALFLR
+1002 QVGLFLR

-1017 IGLYKARGGR
+1017 VGWCGQGR
-1027 RRPRIYI
+1027 VYYAS
-1034 GTSSRR
+1034 TSRR
-1040 LADDVQRLF
+1040 LVDDVRLLL
-1049 LRLSIQTRI
+1049 LRLGI
-1058 SPVRSRHYRPW
+1058 RSTLR
-1069 WTVDVVGADN
+1069 TVVGSPDRLGYQLCVDGCDEQLAFLD
-1079 MRRFVSQVGVFGQR
+1079 RVGVVGKKVGGAEDLRQR
-1093 SSSVASISAWLQGVT
+1093 LQGVVANT
-1108 RSSYRDSLPR
+1108 NVDTVPV
-1118 AVLPHV
+1118 AVWARVKSAMRGSAVTSRQLA
-1124 RRAQLDAGISA
+1124 AQLGTAYCGSTLYKHA
-1135 ADLARQA
+1135 PSRSRLARVA
-1142 GMGGHQLYVSP
+1142 DVVDDDV
-1153 LSRERLR
+1153 LR
-1160 AINAVLND
+1160 ALAS
-1168 DHLRR
+1168 
-1173 FAFSDVS
+1173 SDVF
-1180 WDEVLEI
+1180 WDRVVGI
-1187 SALGEALV
+1187 DARGSQLV
-1195 YDATVEETHNFIAN
+1195 FDATVESTHNFIAN
-1209 TITVENSIEQDADVV
+1209 GIVAENSIEQDADVV

-1248 KHRNGPTGITRLAFL
+1248 KHRNGPTGVTRLAFL